1 MERHIWG
8 RTVILRGQ
16 IYWVQLDPS
25 IGSEIKKT
33 RPAIIVSNN
42 ANNQVA
48 DTVTVLPITSQ
59 TKVIRPFEVLLPAGV
74 GGLKVASKAKA
85 NQIRTVDKQRL
96 GDSPLGSAVDT
107 TILHNIDEAIKIH
120 LDIAE

>member
-1 MERHIWG
+1 M
-8 RTVILRGQ
+8 ILRGQ

-33 RPAIIVSNN
+33 RPALVVSND
-42 ANNQVA
+42 ANNQFS

-59 TKVIRPFEVLLPAGV
+59 TKAIHPFEVLLPAGV

-85 NQIRTVDKQRL
+85 NQIRSVDKRRL
-96 GDSPLGSAVDT
+96 GTSPLGAVVDA
-107 TILHNIDEAIKIH
+107 AIIHRINKAIEIH